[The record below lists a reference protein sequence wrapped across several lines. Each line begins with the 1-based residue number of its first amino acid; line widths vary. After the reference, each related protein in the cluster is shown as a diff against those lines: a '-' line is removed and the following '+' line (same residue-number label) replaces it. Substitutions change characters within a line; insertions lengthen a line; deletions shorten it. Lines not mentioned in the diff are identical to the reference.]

1 MTLPSLDRPMRTA
14 PARLTRQF
22 QERMVATNN
31 QLTMNRGNETLQR
44 QGEAFHEALSDFV
57 RAYLLGERDRICC
70 HDISLTQCY
79 ALDALVRRG
88 PSTLNA
94 LAAEL
99 CLDKSTASRVVG
111 TLRRKGYVGR
121 ASHPGD
127 ARAVLLD
134 VTPAGRRLHGR
145 MRDARIAERVE
156 LLAGFPPEVRAGIAD
171 VMRRLATATR
181 QRMTCTVQRAP
192 RSA

>member
-1 MTLPSLDRPMRTA
+1 MNA
-14 PARLTRQF
+14 G
-22 QERMVATNN
+22 ERA
-31 QLTMNRGNETLQR
+31 LLQR

-57 RAYLLGERDRICC
+57 RAYLVGERDRICC

-79 ALDALVRRG
+79 ALEALIRRG

-99 CLDKSTASRVVG
+99 SLDKSTASRVVA

-121 ASHPGD
+121 APHPAD

-134 VTPAGRRLHGR
+134 VTAAGRRLH
-145 MRDARIAERVE
+145 DRIRADRVAERTR
-156 LLAGFPPEVRAGIAD
+156 LLAAFPPDVRDGVTDVVRRVAD
-171 VMRRLATATR
+171 ATR
-181 QRMTCTVQRAP
+181 RRMTCAGEP
-192 RSA
+192 PARSA

>member
-1 MTLPSLDRPMRTA
+1 MKRPDH
-14 PARLTRQF
+14 
-22 QERMVATNN
+22 
-31 QLTMNRGNETLQR
+31 TLQR

-57 RAYLLGERDRICC
+57 RAYLVGERDRICC

-79 ALDALVRRG
+79 ALEALLRRG

-94 LAAEL
+94 LADEL
-99 CLDKSTASRVVG
+99 SLDKSTASRVVT

-121 ASHPGD
+121 APHPTD

-134 VTPAGRRLHGR
+134 VTAAGRRLH
-145 MRDARIAERVE
+145 DRIRASRISERTE
-156 LLAGFPPEVRAGIAD
+156 LLAAFPPDVREGIAD
-171 VMRRLATATR
+171 VMRRVADATR
-181 QRMTCTVQRAP
+181 RRMTCAAQPAP

>member
-1 MTLPSLDRPMRTA
+1 MKEADSKLR
-14 PARLTRQF
+14 
-22 QERMVATNN
+22 
-31 QLTMNRGNETLQR
+31 R

-57 RAYLLGERDRICC
+57 RAYLVGERDRICC

-79 ALDALVRRG
+79 ALEALLRRG

-99 CLDKSTASRVVG
+99 SLDKSTASRVVA
-111 TLRRKGYVGR
+111 TLRRKGYVGQAR
-121 ASHPGD
+121 HPVD

-134 VTPAGRRLHGR
+134 VTPVGRRLHDR
-145 MRDARIAERVE
+145 IRNDRIAERTE
-156 LLAGFPPEVRAGIAD
+156 LLAAFAPEVREGVAD
-171 VMRRLATATR
+171 LMRRVADATR
-181 QRMTCTVQRAP
+181 GRMTCAAQPTP

>member
-1 MTLPSLDRPMRTA
+1 MKSTDP
-14 PARLTRQF
+14 
-22 QERMVATNN
+22 V
-31 QLTMNRGNETLQR
+31 LQR
-44 QGEAFHEALSDFV
+44 QVEAFHEALSDFV
-57 RAYLLGERDRICC
+57 RAYLLGERDQICC

-79 ALDALVRRG
+79 ALDALLRRG

-99 CLDKSTASRVVG
+99 CLDKSTASRVVT

-121 ASHPGD
+121 ATHPGD

-134 VTPAGRRLHGR
+134 VTPAGRRLHDR
-145 MRDARIAERVE
+145 IRTDRIAERTD
-156 LLAGFPPEVRAGIAD
+156 LLAGFPPEVREGITD
-171 VMRRLATATR
+171 VMRRLAGATR
-181 QRMTCTVQRAP
+181 RRMACASPPIQ